1 MPPVR
6 FGPLVVLLV
15 GLAAC
20 GPRTRV
26 AESDFVPLPVSD
38 LGAVVARVGNVPVY
52 GNQVLAEARRS
63 GKTPREALADLVSS
77 HLLAE
82 RARGEGWRPLG
93 PSDPEITSVLVQRFL
108 ERDLEPSLRAESV
121 PDSVLRPLY
130 EQAKASFVHPRLVEI
145 GLLAIYTGPLMKP
158 APREERARTAAEL
171 ASYLKA
177 HPPGTLD
184 EFKSVA
190 RDPAWSSRAVVYRR
204 FLQSSD
210 QPLPA
215 KVGGEIV
222 KLRSPGEMT
231 PLLTDEHGFFFAR
244 YVGERSAENIAFEM
258 ARDRLRAAYL
268 DRWQRQQFD
277 AFTGKLMQ
285 EHKVEAY
292 FDRIPANETGP

>member
-63 GKTPREALADLVSS
+63 GKTPRDVLADIVVS

-82 RARGEGWRPLG
+82 RARYEGWRPPG
-93 PSDPEITSVLVQRFL
+93 PSDPEVKSVLVQRFL
-108 ERDLEPSLRAESV
+108 ERDLDPRLRAESV
-121 PDSVLRPLY
+121 PDRLLRPLY
-130 EQAKASFVHPRLVEI
+130 ERSKASFVHPRLVEI
-145 GLLAIYTGPLMKP
+145 GVLTIYTGVLMKP
-158 APREERARTAAEL
+158 EPRQRRASTAAEL
-171 ASYLKA
+171 ASYLKE
-177 HPPGTLD
+177 HPPSTLAD
-184 EFKSVA
+184 FEAVA

-204 FLQSSD
+204 FLQSPD
-210 QPLPA
+210 QPLSA

-231 PLLTDEHGFFFAR
+231 PLLTDQDGFFVAR
-244 YVGERSAENIAFEM
+244 YVGERPPANITFEM
-258 ARDRLRAAYL
+258 ARDRLRAGYL
-268 DRWQRQQFD
+268 EHWQRQQFEEL
-277 AFTGKLMQ
+277 TGKLMR

-292 FDRIPANETGP
+292 FDRIPTNEPGS